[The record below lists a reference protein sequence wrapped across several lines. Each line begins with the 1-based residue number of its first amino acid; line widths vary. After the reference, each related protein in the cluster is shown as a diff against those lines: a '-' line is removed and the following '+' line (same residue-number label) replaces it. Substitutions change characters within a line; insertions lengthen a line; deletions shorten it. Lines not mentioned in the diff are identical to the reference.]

1 MSKIPEGI
9 LQWPSAR
16 LMGARFVEMDE
27 DTQSVTLGFTPPAS
41 FANMRGQVQGGLLA
55 GFLDEALGAAVFVGS
70 GGKLQLS
77 LDINLSLLRPVRLA
91 PLTVKARPVRA
102 GRRIVFA
109 EAELFD
115 EDGQL
120 CARATATSMATEWPV
135 QGGDG
140 EPTGTDA

>member
-1 MSKIPEGI
+1 MTEIPEGI

-16 LMGARFVEMDE
+16 LMGAHFVQMDE
-27 DTQSVTLGFTPPAS
+27 DTQTVTLGFTPPAS

-77 LDINLSLLRPVRLA
+77 LDINLSLLRPVA
-91 PLTVKARPVRA
+91 MKPLTVKARPIKA
-102 GRRIVFA
+102 GRRISFI

-115 EDGQL
+115 HDGKL
-120 CARATATSMATEWPV
+120 CARATATAMATDWP
-135 QGGDG
+135 GAAKEG
-140 EPTGTDA
+140 